1 MVLDLDGQALVF
13 GIEARSLRHG
23 PALEHSV
30 ELEAKVVVQAARRVA
45 LNGEAQAAGLA
56 APAFPANAA
65 RVRRPGKSR
74 FRRY

>member
-45 LNGEAQAAGLA
+45 LNGEPCGACLS
-56 APAFPANAA
+56 
-65 RVRRPGKSR
+65 RERRSGPPSGKIPLSPVLS
-74 FRRY
+74 